1 MLVDAFPAHGTGA
14 SVATD
19 GTLYQIEILTS
30 SHSLFFA
37 PSYSS
42 VASISSPGHGS
53 SSHGSKENDARRW
66 GDHPVLLLLGIQLGL
81 DGCLYTFPQSVG
93 VAGGRPSSS
102 YYFVSA

>member
-1 MLVDAFPAHGTGA
+1 MLVDAFPARGTGA

-42 VASISSPGHGS
+42 AASVSSPGHGS

-66 GDHPVLLLLGIQLGL
+66 GDHPTIK
-81 DGCLYTFPQSVG
+81 CLYTFPRSVG

-102 YYFVSA
+102 YYFVGA